1 MESISLDNEFSNCS
15 KLADTGRWFV
25 NHFVREVSRELPP
38 GSRILDA
45 GAGECAYKAYFRHC
59 DYKAVDLGI
68 GEEKWNYGK
77 LDYKAPLDKLPLP
90 DNSFDA
96 ILCTQVLEHLER
108 PRESVSEFY
117 RVLKVGGK
125 LYLTA
130 PMAQAQHQ
138 APYDFFRYT
147 SFGLLSIISEAGF
160 GAIRI
165 EPFGGIFTR
174 WAYELPRALDLFPK
188 LRSPLGRVSASG
200 IAALPLKALCF
211 VIIRISQCLLLAL
224 DPLDHRK
231 DDPLGWSAL
240 AAKK

>member
-1 MESISLDNEFSNCS
+1 MAKTHLDDDFSNCS
-15 KLADTGRWFV
+15 KLSDTGRWFV
-25 NHFVREVSRELPP
+25 NNFVKEVSSELPA

-45 GAGECAYKAYFRHC
+45 GAGECAYKAYFSHC
-59 DYKAVDLGI
+59 DYKAVDLAI
-68 GEEKWNYGK
+68 GEAKWNYDR
-77 LDYKAPLDKLPLP
+77 LDYKAPLDNLPIP

-108 PRESVSEFY
+108 PRESVREFY
-117 RVLKVGGK
+117 RVLKLGGK

-147 SFGLLSIISEAGF
+147 SFGLTSIISEAGF
-160 GAIRI
+160 DEIKI

-188 LRSPLGRVSASG
+188 IRSPLGKLSAKG
-200 IAALPLKALCF
+200 IAALPFRIMCYAA
-211 VIIRISQCLLLAL
+211 IRMSQCVFLAL
-224 DPLDHRK
+224 DPLDRRK

-240 AAKK
+240 AVKK